1 VSANA
6 LRKEGGQSQWRLM
19 ALSNEAMESKVVGVD
34 KDGDQREKCETWPG
48 MRMPS
53 THKSTQVDKRFGK
66 EHPSF
71 LAAC

>member
-1 VSANA
+1 
-6 LRKEGGQSQWRLM
+6 M
-19 ALSNEAMESKVVGVD
+19 ALTNEVMGLKVVGVEE
-34 KDGDQREKCETWPG
+34 DGDQRKECETWPG